1 MKTNSELSQL
11 PNEILLKIL
20 SFFPLCDLI
29 KTVSVL
35 SKKFH
40 TLTKDRSLKLSI
52 TLYNKSTTV
61 ATPPKLLSHRSHQIE
76 RFELVFTPP
85 EEFEIHLVD
94 GQMTYQSIFKIE
106 SFISN
111 LVYYTPLSQNY
122 FSDLF
127 KNQLRLKQLVL
138 QLKDNTCLNEERYF
152 QHIYCPYPLRNG
164 DIASVCLL
172 KGISKCQAL
181 EHLDFQLKA
190 LSNSELQEVA
200 SLPNLKSLLIH
211 LSPEISPSHFKLGLT
226 QSKWNNLV
234 ILSIYFYHAYDSC
247 FDVILDNCPNLV
259 NLSLRSMYNRI
270 SAHGISKFLS
280 ESPNLESLKIQDFAN
295 PVFEKIS
302 PFFKDWKHLE
312 GWCYRH
318 LYINKS
324 VVFRRTD
331 SVEERYRDR
340 SIC

>member
-29 KTVSVL
+29 KTVSIL

-40 TLTKDRSLKLSI
+40 ALTKDRSLKLSI
-52 TLYNKSTTV
+52 TLHNKSTNL
-61 ATPPKLLSHRSHQIE
+61 ATPPELLIHRSHQIE
-76 RFELVFTPP
+76 RFDLFFTPP
-85 EEFEIHLVD
+85 EELEIHLVD
-94 GQMTYQSIFKIE
+94 GHKSHQYIFKIE

-127 KNQLRLKQLVL
+127 KNQLGMKQLVL
-138 QLKDNTCLNEERYF
+138 QLKDNTSLNEAL
-152 QHIYCPYPLRNG
+152 QHIYCPFPLRNG
-164 DIASVCLL
+164 DIAIVCLL

-181 EHLDFQLKA
+181 EHLDLQLKA
-190 LSNSELQEVA
+190 LSNTELQEVA

-211 LSPEISPSHFKLGLT
+211 LSPEISPSRFKLGLT
-226 QSKWNNLV
+226 QSKWHNLV

-247 FDVILDNCPNLV
+247 LDVIWDKCPSLV
-259 NLSLRSMYNRI
+259 NLSLRSMYNLI
-270 SAHGISKFLS
+270 SVQGISKFLS
-280 ESPNLESLKIQDFAN
+280 ESPKLESLKIQDFAN

-318 LYINKS
+318 LYINKY
-324 VVFRRTD
+324 VIFRRTE
-331 SVEERYRDR
+331 SVEDRYRDR
-340 SIC
+340 NICG